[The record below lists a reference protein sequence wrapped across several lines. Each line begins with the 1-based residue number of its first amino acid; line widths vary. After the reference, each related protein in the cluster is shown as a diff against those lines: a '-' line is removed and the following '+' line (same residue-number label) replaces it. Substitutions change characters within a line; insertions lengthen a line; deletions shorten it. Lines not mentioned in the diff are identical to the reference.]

1 MTNTIKFKKTGT
13 QDVTIVTSDFMADYE
28 VLPLDVGT
36 LYGVCDKGEFSF
48 ENVAIRRIQTEHSGE
63 RFNLTDVRSGRA
75 WNAFDVH
82 SVAKAK
88 SEFLD
93 RLNRCESLEY
103 LKEVVA
109 KQPTVEESLLDQK
122 KQRSRKQLWME
133 LSKKV
138 RGLYLDPMFLM
149 MGKCSIDVIKLDAY
163 VRPGENQSLAE
174 RCEELYGK
182 EIADSI
188 KSLI

>member
-28 VLPLDVGT
+28 VLPLEVGT

-48 ENVAIRRIQTEHSGE
+48 DNIAIRKIPTESGDFK
-63 RFNLTDVRSGRA
+63 FNLTDVRSGRA
-75 WNAFDVH
+75 WNGYDSTTVGA
-82 SVAKAK
+82 AKK
-88 SEFLD
+88 EFLD
-93 RLNRCESLEY
+93 RLNRCKSLEY
-103 LKEVVA
+103 LQEVISS
-109 KQPTVEESLLDQK
+109 QPTVEESIEEQK

-149 MGKCSIDVIKLDAY
+149 FGKCSIDVLKLEAY